1 MNSEKMKVSYNPQ
14 QIEEKWQKIWEEK
27 KLYEVSENA
36 KKKKF
41 YVLEMFPYPSGRI
54 HMGHVR
60 NYTIADVIAR
70 YKRTR
75 GFNVLHPIGW
85 DAFGL
90 PAENAAIQRGVHPAK
105 WTYENISQMKEQLK
119 RLGFSYDWTREIATC
134 DPSYYKWE
142 QMAFT
147 RMFELGLA
155 YKKSSVVNW
164 CPSCETVL
172 ANEQVI
178 VSSAVL
184 PEPQFGSGGNKKLA
198 PDGNKEIGRCW
209 RCKSEVQLKEMDGWF
224 FKITN
229 YTEELLGFTEK
240 LRDGWPERVL
250 AMQKNWIG
258 KSTGAEIDF
267 PLEERVDGTTSLRI
281 FTTRPDT
288 VYGVTFMCIA
298 PEHPL
303 SEKLIK
309 GKPQDRDALEF
320 INRTQKQSNVER
332 VAEGTKKEGVFT
344 GSHCLNPF
352 SGELVPIYIANFV
365 LMEYGT
371 GIIMCV
377 PAHDQRDFEF
387 AKEYGLPIKVVIQ
400 PDGNVGAVREPPLL
414 QQDKMKTAHE
424 EPGVM
429 ANSAEFSGLPSEAG
443 KEKVI
448 EYVESKGLGKRK
460 VNYRLRDWGISR
472 QRYWGAPI
480 PIIYCDS
487 CGAVPVPDS
496 ELPVELPL
504 DVEFTGK
511 GGSPLAKLEGFIK
524 TKCPRCGKD
533 AKRETDTMDTFVESS
548 WYFLRYASPDFDKGM
563 VEEKKVKYW
572 LPVDQYIGGIEHAIL
587 HLLYAR
593 FYTKVLRD
601 IGMCTLDEPFSNLLT
616 QGMVIKDGAKMSKS
630 VGNIVD
636 PDDMIQKYGA
646 DTVRVF
652 MLFAAPVQKD
662 LDWSDEGIEGAY
674 RFLNRVWRLVYDC
687 GFTPLSPPLTKG
699 GNRWVKSEVRNPQ
712 SKDLLIKV
720 HKTIKKVTDDLKR
733 FQFNTAI
740 AAIMELLN
748 ETSRFK
754 PDDSRD
760 IPVLREAVETMVR
773 LLYPMAP
780 HLSEELWES
789 FGYSETLV
797 DKPWLEWDTELVE
810 SAAITIVL
818 QVNGKVRSQVVMD
831 SDSDQEEMKRA
842 ALSDEKMKNYI
853 AGKEIKKV
861 IIVPKKLVNVV
872 V

>member
-1 MNSEKMKVSYNPQ
+1 MKDSYNPQ
-14 QIEEKWQKIWEEK
+14 KIEEKWQKNWEEK
-27 KLYEVSENA
+27 RLYEVSGDQG
-36 KKKKF
+36 KKKY

-60 NYTIADVIAR
+60 NYTIGDVIAR

-75 GFNVLHPIGW
+75 GLNVLHPIGW

-90 PAENAAIQRGVHPAK
+90 PAENAAIQHGVHPAK

-119 RLGFSYDWTREIATC
+119 RLGFSYDWTREITTC

-142 QMAFT
+142 QMVFT
-147 RMFELGLA
+147 RMFERGLA

-172 ANEQVI
+172 ANEQV
-178 VSSAVL
+178 
-184 PEPQFGSGGNKKLA
+184 E
-198 PDGNKEIGRCW
+198 DGRCW
-209 RCKSEVQLKEMDGWF
+209 RCKSEVQTKEMGGWF
-224 FKITN
+224 FKITE
-229 YTEELLGFTEK
+229 YAEELLEWIERLK
-240 LRDGWPERVL
+240 DGWPERVL

-267 PLEERVDGTTSLRI
+267 PLEEAIDGEASLRI

-288 VYGVTFMCIA
+288 VFGVTFMCVA

-303 SEKLIK
+303 SERLVK
-309 GKPQDRDALEF
+309 GKPREKEVLEF
-320 INRTQKQSNVER
+320 IERIKKQSDAER
-332 VAEGTKKEGVFT
+332 VAEGTKKEGIFT
-344 GSHCLNPF
+344 GSYCINPF
-352 SGELVPIYIANFV
+352 SGNRVPIYIANFV

-387 AKEYGLPIKVVIQ
+387 AKEYGLPIRIVIQ
-400 PDGNVGAVREPPLL
+400 PVGAIHESPLHP
-414 QQDKMKTAHE
+414 DDMKSAYE

-429 ANSAEFSGLPSEAG
+429 VNSGEFSGLPSETG

-448 EYVESKGLGKRK
+448 EYVESKGIGKRK

-472 QRYWGAPI
+472 QRYWGTPI
-480 PIIYCDS
+480 PIIYCDA
-487 CGAVPVPDS
+487 CGTLPVPDE

-511 GGSPLAKLEGFIK
+511 GGSPLARVESFIK
-524 TKCPRCGKD
+524 TRCPKCGRD

-563 VEEKKVKYW
+563 FDEERVRYW

-601 IGMCTLDEPFSNLLT
+601 LGMCNLDEPFSNLLT

-630 VGNIVD
+630 LGNIVD

-652 MLFAAPVQKD
+652 MLFAAPVEKD

-674 RFLNRVWRLVYDC
+674 RFLNRVWRLVYDFRRRIAES
-687 GFTPLSPPLTKG
+687 GMTDSSIIPQSAI
-699 GNRWVKSEVRNPQ
+699 RNPQ
-712 SKDLLIKV
+712 SKELLIKV
-720 HKTIKKVTDDLKR
+720 HKTIKKVTDDLER

-740 AAIMELLN
+740 AAIMELFN
-748 ETSRFK
+748 ATSRFE
-754 PDDSRD
+754 PDGNHDM
-760 IPVLREAVETMVR
+760 PVLREAVQAIVR

-780 HLSEELWES
+780 HVAEELWES
-789 FGYSETLV
+789 LGYRETLV
-797 DKPWLEWDTELVE
+797 DKPWMDWDRELVG
-810 SAAITIVL
+810 SAAITVVL
-818 QVNGKVRSQVVMD
+818 QVNGKVRSQVLMD
-831 SDSDQEEMKRA
+831 SDSDQEEMKQA
-842 ALSDEKMKNYI
+842 AFSDERVKNYI

-861 IIVPKKLVNVV
+861 IVVPKKLVNIVV
-872 V
+872 

>member
-1 MNSEKMKVSYNPQ
+1 MKDNYNPQ
-14 QIEEKWQKIWEEK
+14 EIEEKWQKSWERKRLYDAFEDPKKEK
-27 KLYEVSENA
+27 Y
-36 KKKKF
+36 

-60 NYTIADVIAR
+60 NYTIGDVIAR

-75 GFNVLHPIGW
+75 GLNVLHPIGW

-90 PAENAAIQRGVHPAK
+90 PAENAAIQHGVHPAR
-105 WTYENISQMKEQLK
+105 WTNENISQMREQLK

-142 QMAFT
+142 QMVFT
-147 RMFELGLA
+147 RMFERGLA
-155 YKKSSVVNW
+155 YKKSSIVNW

-172 ANEQVI
+172 ANEQV
-178 VSSAVL
+178 
-184 PEPQFGSGGNKKLA
+184 E
-198 PDGNKEIGRCW
+198 EGRCW
-209 RCKSEVQLKEMDGWF
+209 RCKSEVQAKEMEGWF
-224 FKITN
+224 FKITD
-229 YTEELLGFTEK
+229 YAEELLEWTERLK
-240 LRDGWPERVL
+240 EGWPERVL
-250 AMQKNWIG
+250 AMQRNWIG
-258 KSTGAEIDF
+258 KSTGVEIDF
-267 PLEERVDGTTSLRI
+267 PLEVAIDGETSLRV

-288 VYGVTFMCIA
+288 VFGVTFMCIA

-303 SEKLIK
+303 SERLVR
-309 GKPQDRDALEF
+309 GKPQEEEVLGFIERIKRQSDA
-320 INRTQKQSNVER
+320 ER
-332 VAEGTKKEGVFT
+332 VAEGTRKEGVFT
-344 GSHCLNPF
+344 GSYCINPF
-352 SGELVPIYIANFV
+352 NGERVPIFIANFV

-387 AKEYGLPIKVVIQ
+387 AKEYGLPIRVVIQ
-400 PDGNVGAVREPPLL
+400 PIGEIHDPSLRP
-414 QQDKMKTAHE
+414 DDMKSAYE

-429 ANSAEFSGLPSEAG
+429 VNSGGFSGLPSEVG
-443 KEKVI
+443 KERVI
-448 EYVESKGLGKRK
+448 EYVESKGMGKRK

-480 PIIYCDS
+480 PIIYCDV
-487 CGAVPVPDS
+487 CGTVPVPD
-496 ELPVELPL
+496 EDLPVELPL

-511 GGSPLAKLEGFIK
+511 GGSPLARIEGFVK
-524 TKCPRCGKD
+524 TRCPRCGGD

-563 VEEKKVKYW
+563 FDRERVGYW

-601 IGMCTLDEPFSNLLT
+601 LGMCDLDEPFSNLLT

-630 VGNIVD
+630 LGNIVD
-636 PDDMIQKYGA
+636 PDDMIRKYGA

-674 RFLNRVWRLVYDC
+674 RFLNRVWRLVHDFRMRISES
-687 GFTPLSPPLTKG
+687 GVVDSSIP
-699 GNRWVKSEVRNPQ
+699 KSEVQDPQ
-712 SKDLLIKV
+712 SRGLLIKV
-720 HKTIKKVTDDLKR
+720 HKTIKKVTDDLER

-748 ETSRFK
+748 AALRFE
-754 PDDSRD
+754 PGGDHDML
-760 IPVLREAVETMVR
+760 VLREAVQAVVR

-780 HLSEELWES
+780 HIAEELWES
-789 FGYSETLV
+789 LGHDESLV
-797 DKPWLEWDTELVE
+797 DTPWMEWDRELVE
-810 SAAITIVL
+810 SAAITVVL
-818 QVNGKVRSQVVMD
+818 QVNGKVRSQVLMD
-831 SDSDQEEMKRA
+831 PDSTEEEMREA
-842 ALSDEKMKNYI
+842 AFSDEKVKTYI
-853 AGKEIKKV
+853 SGKEIKKV
-861 IIVPKKLVNVV
+861 IVVPKKLVNIVV
-872 V
+872 

>member
-1 MNSEKMKVSYNPQ
+1 VQGDEIKKMKESYNPHK
-14 QIEEKWQKIWEEK
+14 IEEKWQKIWEGK
-27 KLYEVSENA
+27 KLYEVSEIPE
-36 KKKKF
+36 KKKY

-60 NYTIADVIAR
+60 NYTIGDVVAR
-70 YKRTR
+70 YKRTQ

-90 PAENAAIQRGVHPAK
+90 PAENAAIQHGVHPAK

-119 RLGFSYDWTREIATC
+119 RLGFSYDWRREIATC

-142 QMAFT
+142 QTIFT
-147 RMFELGLA
+147 RMFERGIA

-172 ANEQVI
+172 ANEQV
-178 VSSAVL
+178 
-184 PEPQFGSGGNKKLA
+184 E
-198 PDGNKEIGRCW
+198 EGRCW
-209 RCKSEVQLKEMDGWF
+209 RCKSEVEQKEMEGWF
-224 FKITN
+224 FKITD
-229 YTEELLGFTEK
+229 YAEELLDWIEK
-240 LRDGWPERVL
+240 LKDGWPERVL
-250 AMQKNWIG
+250 VMQKNWIG

-267 PLEERVDGTTSLRI
+267 PLEEEIDGETSLRI

-288 VYGVTFMCIA
+288 VFGVTFMSIA

-303 SEKLIK
+303 SEKLVE
-309 GKPQDRDALEF
+309 GKPNEKEALEF
-320 INRTQKQSNVER
+320 IRRVRKQSSIER
-332 VAEGTKKEGVFT
+332 VAEETKKEGIFT
-344 GSHCLNPF
+344 SAYCINPF
-352 SGELVPIYIANFV
+352 NGERVPIYIANFV

-400 PDGNVGAVREPPLL
+400 PENKELTPEDMQGAYEG
-414 QQDKMKTAHE
+414 
-424 EPGVM
+424 PGVM
-429 ANSAEFSGLPSEAG
+429 VNSGEFSGLPSEVG
-443 KEKVI
+443 KEKII
-448 EYVESKGLGKRK
+448 EYVESKGIGKRK

-480 PIIYCDS
+480 PIVYCDT
-487 CGAVPVPDS
+487 CGTLPVPDE

-511 GGSPLAKLEGFIK
+511 GGSPLARLESFVN
-524 TKCPRCGKD
+524 TKCPKCGRR
-533 AKRETDTMDTFVESS
+533 ASRETDTMDTFVESS
-548 WYFLRYASPDFDKGM
+548 WYFLRYVSPDYDKGM
-563 VEEKKVKYW
+563 FDEERLRYW

-601 IGMCTLDEPFSNLLT
+601 LGMCSLDEPFLNLLT

-630 VGNIVD
+630 LGNIVD
-636 PDDMIQKYGA
+636 PDDMVQKYGA

-674 RFLNRVWRLVYDC
+674 RFLNRVWRLIFDSLPQIEDFK
-687 GFTPLSPPLTKG
+687 GIKPNLSQISSSAK
-699 GNRWVKSEVRNPQ
+699 E
-712 SKDLLIKV
+712 LLIKV
-720 HKTIKKVTDDLKR
+720 HKTIKKVTNDLER

-748 ETSRFK
+748 ATSRFEINGK
-754 PDDSRD
+754 HD
-760 IPVLREAVETMVR
+760 IPVLREAVEAIVR

-780 HLSEELWES
+780 HLAEELWES
-789 FGYSETLV
+789 LGYEETLV
-797 DKPWLEWDTELVE
+797 DKPWIEWNRELVE
-810 SAAITIVL
+810 SAAITVVI
-818 QVNGKVRSQVVMD
+818 QVNGRVRSQVLMD
-831 SDSDQEEMKRA
+831 SDSNEEEMKEA
-842 ALSDEKMKNYI
+842 AFSDEKIKSYI

-861 IIVPKKLVNVV
+861 IVVPKKLVNIVV
-872 V
+872 

>member
-1 MNSEKMKVSYNPQ
+1 MKESYDPQ
-14 QIEEKWQKIWEEK
+14 KIEEKWHRIWEEK
-27 KLYEVSENA
+27 KLYEVSEDPE
-36 KKKKF
+36 KKKY

-60 NYTIADVIAR
+60 NYTIGDVIAR

-90 PAENAAIQRGVHPAK
+90 PAENAAIQHGVHPAK
-105 WTYENISQMKEQLK
+105 WTYENISQMKQQLK

-142 QMAFT
+142 QMVFT
-147 RMFELGLA
+147 RMFERGLA
-155 YKKSSVVNW
+155 YRKSSIVNW

-172 ANEQVI
+172 ANEQV
-178 VSSAVL
+178 
-184 PEPQFGSGGNKKLA
+184 E
-198 PDGNKEIGRCW
+198 DGRCW
-209 RCKSEVQLKEMDGWF
+209 RCKSEVQAKEMEGWF
-224 FKITN
+224 FKITE
-229 YTEELLGFTEK
+229 YTEELLEWADK
-240 LRDGWPERVL
+240 LKEGWPDRVL
-250 AMQKNWIG
+250 AMQRNWIG

-267 PLEERVDGTTSLRI
+267 PLEEAINGEISLRI

-288 VYGVTFMCIA
+288 VFGVTFMCIA
-298 PEHPL
+298 PEHPI
-303 SEKLIK
+303 SEKLVR
-309 GKPQDRDALEF
+309 GKPQEKEALLF
-320 INRTQKQSNVER
+320 INRIKKQSDVER
-332 VAEGTKKEGVFT
+332 VAEGARKEGVFT
-344 GSHCLNPF
+344 GSYCINPF
-352 SGELVPIYIANFV
+352 NDERVPIYIANFV
-365 LMEYGT
+365 LMGYGT

-387 AKEYGLPIKVVIQ
+387 AKEYGLPIKIVIR
-400 PDGNVGAVREPPLL
+400 PGGAIHESPLNVEDMEHAY
-414 QQDKMKTAHE
+414 E
-424 EPGVM
+424 EPGIMV
-429 ANSAEFSGLPSEAG
+429 NSGEFSGLPSEAG

-448 EYVESKGLGKRK
+448 QHVESKGFGKRQ

-480 PIIYCDS
+480 PVVYCDN
-487 CGAVPVPDS
+487 CGAVPVPDE

-524 TKCPRCGKD
+524 TKCPKCGED
-533 AKRETDTMDTFVESS
+533 ARRETDTMDTFVESS
-548 WYFLRYASPDFDKGM
+548 WYFLRYPSPNYDKGM
-563 VEEKKVKYW
+563 FDEEKVRYW

-601 IGMCTLDEPFSNLLT
+601 LDMGSLDEPFSNLLT

-630 VGNIVD
+630 IGNIVD
-636 PDDMIQKYGA
+636 PDDMIEKYGA

-674 RFLNRVWRLVYDC
+674 RFLNRVWRLVYDFRMRIAEC
-687 GFTPLSPPLTKG
+687 GIKDFPNP
-699 GNRWVKSEVRNPQ
+699 KSAGPQ
-712 SKDLLIKV
+712 SKELLVKV
-720 HKTIKKVTDDLKR
+720 HKTIKKVTDDLER

-740 AAIMELLN
+740 AAVMELYN
-748 ETSRFK
+748 SISRFE
-754 PDDSRD
+754 PEGNDDFA
-760 IPVLREAVETMVR
+760 VLREAVEAIVR

-780 HLSEELWES
+780 HISEELWQALGFE
-789 FGYSETLV
+789 ETLV
-797 DKPWLEWDTELVE
+797 DKPWIEWNKELVE
-810 SAAITIVL
+810 SAAITVVL
-818 QVNGKVRSQVVMD
+818 QVNGKVRSQVLMD
-831 SDSDQEEMKRA
+831 SDSGQEEMKEA
-842 ALSDEKMKNYI
+842 AFSDEKVKNYI

-861 IIVPKKLVNVV
+861 IVVPKKLVNIVV
-872 V
+872 

>member
-1 MNSEKMKVSYNPQ
+1 MKDGYNPQ
-14 QIEEKWQKIWEEK
+14 QIEEKWQGIWEEK
-27 KLYEVSENA
+27 KLYEVSEDP
-36 KKKKF
+36 KRKKF

-60 NYTIADVIAR
+60 NYTIGDVIAR

-75 GFNVLHPIGW
+75 GFNILHPIGW

-142 QMAFT
+142 QMVFT
-147 RMFELGLA
+147 MMFERGLA

-172 ANEQVI
+172 ANEQVV
-178 VSSAVL
+178 VSGAVL
-184 PEPQFGSGGNKKLA
+184 PEPQFGSGGNKQLA
-198 PDGNKEIGRCW
+198 PDGNKEIGKCW

-224 FKITN
+224 FKVTE
-229 YTEELLGFTEK
+229 YTEELLECVEK
-240 LRDGWPERVL
+240 LKDGWPERVL

-267 PLEERVDGTTSLRI
+267 PLEERIDGETILRI

-288 VYGVTFMCIA
+288 VFGVTFMCIA

-303 SEKLIK
+303 AEKLVK
-309 GKPQDRDALEF
+309 GKEKEEEALRF
-320 INRTQKQSNVER
+320 INRVKKQSDVER

-344 GSHCLNPF
+344 GSYCKNPF
-352 SGELVPIYIANFV
+352 SGERVPIYITNFV

-400 PDGNVGAVREPPLL
+400 PVGAIHESPLHL
-414 QQDKMKTAHE
+414 GSMERAYE

-429 ANSAEFSGLPSEAG
+429 ANSGEFSGLPSEVG

-448 EYVESKGLGKRK
+448 EYVQSKGFGERK

-472 QRYWGAPI
+472 QRYWGTPI
-480 PIIYCDS
+480 PIVYCDT
-487 CGAVPVPDS
+487 CGAVPVPDE

-511 GGSPLAKLEGFIK
+511 GGSPLAKLESFIK
-524 TKCPRCGKD
+524 TKCPKCGKD
-533 AKRETDTMDTFVESS
+533 ARRETDTMDTFVESS
-548 WYFLRYASPDFDKGM
+548 WYFLRYASPDFDEGM
-563 VEEKKVKYW
+563 FEEEKVKYW

-587 HLLYAR
+587 HLLYSR

-601 IGMCTLDEPFSNLLT
+601 LGMCALDEPFSNLLT

-630 VGNIVD
+630 LGNIVD
-636 PDDMIQKYGA
+636 PDDMIQKFGA

-674 RFLNRVWRLVYDC
+674 RFLNRVWRLVSDV
-687 GFTPLSPPLTKG
+687 FPQIESLKNTKPDLSQIAEPAK
-699 GNRWVKSEVRNPQ
+699 E
-712 SKDLLIKV
+712 LLIKV
-720 HKTIKKVTDDLKR
+720 HKTIKKVTDDLER

-748 ETSRFK
+748 AVSRFE
-754 PDDSRD
+754 PHTDDD
-760 IPVLREAVETMVR
+760 ISVLRESVESIVR
-773 LLYPMAP
+773 LLYPVAP
-780 HLSEELWES
+780 HIGEELWES
-789 FGYSETLV
+789 LGYEETLV
-797 DKPWLEWDTELVE
+797 DKPWMEWDREIVE
-810 SAAITIVL
+810 SAAITVVL
-818 QVNGKVRSQVVMD
+818 QVNGKVRSQVIMD
-831 SDSDQEEMKRA
+831 SDSDREEMKQA
-842 ALSDEKMKNYI
+842 ALSDEKVKNYI

-861 IIVPKKLVNVV
+861 IVVPRKLVNIVV
-872 V
+872 